1 MEENLN
7 LQAIGVLAQ
16 KDAILSIASNY
27 RRLVYVA
34 LDASD
39 VAFFRQLPVQTYSEG
54 KKPFRYVDWE
64 GTWVI
69 IPDTG
74 IAAGT
79 HFIVQE
85 VKSGEK
91 AGRRYASIR

>member
-7 LQAIGVLAQ
+7 IQTTGVLAQ

-34 LDASD
+34 LDATD
-39 VAFFRQLPVQTYSEG
+39 VAFFAALPVQTYADG
-54 KKPFRYVDWE
+54 KKPFRYIDWE

-69 IPDTG
+69 IPDNG
-74 IAAGT
+74 ITVGT

>member
-7 LQAIGVLAQ
+7 LQATGVLAQ

-39 VAFFRQLPVQTYSEG
+39 VAFFTQLPVQMYSEG
-54 KKPFRYVDWE
+54 KKPFRYIDWE

-74 IAAGT
+74 ITAGT